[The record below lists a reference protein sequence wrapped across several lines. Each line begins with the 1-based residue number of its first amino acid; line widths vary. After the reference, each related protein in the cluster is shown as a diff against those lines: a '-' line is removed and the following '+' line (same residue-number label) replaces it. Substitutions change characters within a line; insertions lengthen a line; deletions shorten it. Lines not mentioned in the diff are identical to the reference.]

1 MLHIKNIKKEYI
13 IGDQIFPALKGIDVS
28 FRKQEFVAILGHSG
42 SGKTTLLNIIGGLD
56 RYDSGDLIIDGI
68 STKNYK
74 DKDWDAYRNHRVG
87 FVFQNYNLIPH
98 LDILSNV
105 ELALTLS
112 GVSREERI
120 KRATE
125 VLTRVG
131 LFDHIHKRPN
141 QLSGGQQQRVSIAR
155 ALVNDPS
162 IILADEPTGALDSE
176 TSVDI
181 MNLLT
186 EISKDKLIIMV
197 THNGELAKK
206 YASRTVN
213 LKDGL
218 VVNDTNPLETNKE
231 IQKNPPIEKTSMN
244 FFTALRL
251 SLKNLL
257 TKKVRTLI
265 TALAGSIG
273 IIGVAL
279 VMSLQRGFNDY
290 LSTMEQDTFAG
301 LPITIN
307 RKYMDLSVITPG
319 QNPLELDGEPVNGV
333 GIKIESG
340 IEKLYK
346 TNILTSDYID
356 YLKDP
361 DNKLEQYASVVY
373 NYGFKGHYVY
383 RTDDGIMLRDDS
395 NTGGASITNL
405 NPTLIKQSTYSS
417 AFIDRYFDL
426 VSGKTFDQTKYEA
439 VLVVDA
445 LNRVPEEILQFLG
458 YDTNDP
464 DLVLPYDDIVD
475 KKFKV
480 FTNDAYYRI
489 YDVEEGNYTRNS
501 NDQLRTIYD
510 DTTNTDTIEVTIVG
524 IIKVNTDFVTASQ
537 QILFTDATAEA
548 IIAKNMESDIV
559 AAQKAKPTENVVFM
573 GVPIQPESSNPL
585 ANPYTITDALQDL
598 GGIDIPVSIS
608 IYPKDFDSKD
618 NIVEILNRYNDRFS
632 DDEEDS
638 KVQYT
643 DNVAA
648 ALSMMKTVM
657 GSISAVLIAFSSIS
671 LFVSSVMIGI
681 ITYTSVLERTKEIGV
696 LRSIGAR
703 KKDIS
708 RVFNAEAIL
717 IGFTA
722 GSLGVIIAYGLVPI
736 ANFFLRSAT
745 DGVDVA
751 NLFIGDAIML
761 IVISIVLTFVAGLIP
776 SKIAAKK
783 DPVVALRTE

>member
-1 MLHIKNIKKEYI
+1 MLHIKNIKKEYV
-13 IGDQIFPALKGIDVS
+13 IGDQVFPALKGIDLA

-42 SGKTTLLNIIGGLD
+42 SGKTTLLNIVGGLD

-206 YASRTVN
+206 YASRIVN

-218 VVNDTNPLETNKE
+218 VVTDTNPVDSNGEL
-231 IQKNPPIEKTSMN
+231 QKNPPIQKTSMN
-244 FFTALRL
+244 FLTALRL
-251 SLKNLL
+251 SFKNLL

-279 VMSLQRGFNDY
+279 VMSLQHGFNEY
-290 LSTMEQDTFAG
+290 LNNMEQDTFAG
-301 LPITIN
+301 LPITVN
-307 RKYMDLSVITPG
+307 RKYMDLSLLTPG
-319 QNPLELDGEPVNGV
+319 QNPFESDADPVQNGV
-333 GIKIESG
+333 GIKKETTITQ
-340 IEKLYK
+340 LYK
-346 TNILTSDYID
+346 TNVITQDYID

-361 DNKLEQYASVVY
+361 NNKLDNYATVVY
-373 NYGFKGHYVY
+373 NYGFTGYYGY
-383 RTDDGIMLRDDS
+383 RTDDGINIKSYS
-395 NTGGASITNL
+395 NTSSSFGGGSSYIR
-405 NPTLIKQSTYSS
+405 QSTYTES
-417 AFIDRYFDL
+417 FIERYFDI
-426 VSGKTFDQTKYEA
+426 VAGGVYDNTKHQA
-439 VLVVDA
+439 VLIVDQQ
-445 LNRVPEEILQFLG
+445 NRVPEEILQFLG
-458 YDTNDP
+458 FDTTNP
-464 DLVLPYDDIVD
+464 NLVVPYQDIVN

-480 FTNDAYYRI
+480 FTNDAYY
-489 YDVEEGNYTRNS
+489 YLFDEEGNTYTRKSDS
-501 NDQLRTIYD
+501 NLMAIYD
-510 DTTNTDTIEVTIVG
+510 TPDHPNTFEIEIVG
-524 IIKVNTDFVTASQ
+524 ILRVNTDFLTVNS
-537 QILFTDATAEA
+537 QILFTDKTAED
-548 IIAKNMESDIV
+548 IIAQNKNSEIV
-559 AAQKAKPTENVVFM
+559 AAQLASPNKSVVF
-573 GVPIQPESSNPL
+573 GKPFIPGSGLSLTGSYLL
-585 ANPYTITDALQDL
+585 ADALQDL
-598 GGIDIPVSIS
+598 GGSDVPVSIS
-608 IYPKDFDSKD
+608 IYPKSFDDKEA
-618 NIVEILNRYNDRFS
+618 IVKILNTYNDRFS
-632 DDEEDS
+632 EDEEDQ
-638 KVQYT
+638 KINYT
-643 DNVAA
+643 DNIAA
-648 ALSMMKTVM
+648 ALSMIKTVM
-657 GSISAVLIAFSSIS
+657 NSISAVLIAFSSIS

-703 KKDIS
+703 KKDVS

-717 IGFTA
+717 IGFIA
-722 GSLGVIIAYGLVPI
+722 GTLGVLIAYGLVPI
-736 ANFFLRSAT
+736 ANFFLRDAT

-751 NLFIGDAIML
+751 NLFIGDAFML
-761 IVISIVLTFVAGLIP
+761 IVISIALTFIAGLIP
-776 SKIAAKK
+776 SRIAAKK